1 MICKDCSKSYY
12 QRLISLKMLLI
23 AVKNQR
29 NHLKTVQPPPICL
42 KKDLCW
48 LVTSY
53 LLYVNISTR
62 EVVKISTI

>member
-29 NHLKTVQPPPICL
+29 NHLKPFNTPICL
-42 KKDLCW
+42 QKDLCW

>member
-29 NHLKTVQPPPICL
+29 NHLKTVQHPHL
-42 KKDLCW
+42 SSKDLCW